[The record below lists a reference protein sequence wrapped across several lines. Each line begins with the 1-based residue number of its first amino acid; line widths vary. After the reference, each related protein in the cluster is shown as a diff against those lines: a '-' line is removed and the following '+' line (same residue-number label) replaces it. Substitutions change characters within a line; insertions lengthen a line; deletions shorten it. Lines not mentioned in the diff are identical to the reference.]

1 MLTALLITHGPHLMS
16 LPALLVFGE
25 ALTDLIRQPGGDAR
39 QWVSRA
45 GGACWNVARV
55 SAAMGVATGYG
66 GAISTH
72 APFGT
77 ELLALSRA
85 AGLDDRYLQPVDA
98 PPLVAVVHRHDPPA
112 YFFLGEGA
120 ADLAF
125 DPGALPS
132 GWQDAAHVAHFG
144 CISLVREPLAGTL
157 VSLAAQLH
165 ARGTAIS
172 FDPNLRNL
180 MGPGY
185 LATFTQMA
193 KLATWLKLSMEDLRG
208 LYPGRPDDDAL
219 AEVRRIAPQA
229 SILLTDGERGMR
241 LLLPDGTALV
251 QPAYPVDVADTVGAG
266 DATIGG
272 WLASLSRE
280 PNAPLGRHLRRAA
293 AAAALACTRTGA
305 HAPDWQA
312 VEALIA
318 AQRVRDTSSSQSS
331 K

>member
-1 MLTALLITHGPHLMS
+1 MALYGPPPMS

-25 ALTDLIRQPGGDAR
+25 ALTDLIRRPGGDGR
-39 QWVSRA
+39 QWVTRA

-85 AGLDDRYLQPVDA
+85 AGLDERYLQPVDA

-112 YFFLGEGA
+112 YFFLGTGA

-125 DPGALPS
+125 DPDALPS
-132 GWQDAAHVAHFG
+132 GWQNAARVAHFG
-144 CISLVREPLAGTL
+144 CISLVRAPLAGRL
-157 VSLAAQLH
+157 LSLAAQLH
-165 ARGTAIS
+165 ARGVAIS

-180 MGPGY
+180 MGPDY
-185 LATFTQMA
+185 FATFTQMA
-193 KLATWLKLSMEDLRG
+193 KLATWLKLSVEDLRG
-208 LYPGRPDDDAL
+208 LYPARTDDDAL
-219 AEVRRIAPQA
+219 ADVRRIAPQA
-229 SILLTDGERGMR
+229 SVLLTDGANGMR
-241 LLLPDGTALV
+241 LLLPDGTALT
-251 QPAYPVDVADTVGAG
+251 QPAYSVDVADTVGAG
-266 DATIGG
+266 DAAIGG
-272 WLASLSRE
+272 WLASLSRDPE
-280 PNAPLGRHLRRAA
+280 ASLASHLRRAA

-305 HAPDWQA
+305 YAPDWQA
-312 VEALIA
+312 VEGLA
-318 AQRVRDTSSSQSS
+318 ATRLVDGTSGQSS

>member
-1 MLTALLITHGPHLMS
+1 MP
-16 LPALLVFGE
+16 LPKLVVFGE
-25 ALTDLIRQPGGDAR
+25 ALTDLIRQPGGDGR

-55 SAAMGVATGYG
+55 CVAMGVPTGYG

-77 ELLALSRA
+77 ALLALSRD
-85 AGLDDRYLQPVDA
+85 AGLDARYWQAVDA

-125 DPGALPS
+125 DPQALPP
-132 GWQDAAHVAHFG
+132 GWREATRVAHFG
-144 CISLVREPLAGTL
+144 CISLVREPLAARL
-157 VSLAAQLH
+157 VALAEDLH
-165 ARGTAIS
+165 ARGVAIS

-185 LATFTQMA
+185 FATFTRMA
-193 KLATWLKLSMEDLRG
+193 KLATWLKLSVEDLRA
-208 LYPGRPDDDAL
+208 LFPDHADADAL
-219 AEVRRIAPQA
+219 AEVHRIAPHA
-229 SILLTDGERGMR
+229 GVLLTDGERGMQLR
-241 LLLPDGTALV
+241 LADGTTLD
-251 QPAYPVDVADTVGAG
+251 QPAYKVEVADTVGAG
-266 DATIGG
+266 DAAIGG

-280 PNAPLGRHLRRAA
+280 PHAAVVEHLRRAA

-305 HAPDWQA
+305 HAPRWDEVQ
-312 VEALIA
+312 ALIA
-318 AQRVRDTSSSQSS
+318 SRSED
-331 K
+331 

>member
-1 MLTALLITHGPHLMS
+1 MS

-25 ALTDLIRQPGGDAR
+25 ALTDLIRQPDGDAR

-55 SAAMGVATGYG
+55 CAAMGVATGYG

-77 ELLALSRA
+77 ELLALSRE
-85 AGLDDRYLQPVDA
+85 AGLDERYLQAVDA

-125 DPGALPS
+125 DPAALPA
-132 GWQDAAHVAHFG
+132 GWQDAARVAHFG

-157 VSLAAQLH
+157 LSIAAQLH
-165 ARGTAIS
+165 ARGVAIS

-180 MGPGY
+180 MGPAY
-185 LATFTQMA
+185 LATFARMA
-193 KLATWLKLSMEDLRG
+193 KLATWLKLSVEDLRG
-208 LYPGRPDDDAL
+208 LYPSLTDDDAL

-229 SILLTDGERGMR
+229 GLLLTNGARGMQ
-241 LLLPDGTALV
+241 LQMPDGTTFV
-251 QPAYPVDVADTVGAG
+251 QPAYTVDVADTVGAG
-266 DATIGG
+266 DAAIGG
-272 WLASLSRE
+272 WLASLSRA
-280 PNAPLGRHLRRAA
+280 PHAPLAEHLHRAA

-305 HAPDWQA
+305 HAPQWNE
-312 VEALIA
+312 VEALVI
-318 AQRVRDTSSSQSS
+318 AQRVHRPA
-331 K
+331 

>member
-1 MLTALLITHGPHLMS
+1 MS

-25 ALTDLIRQPGGDAR
+25 ALTDLIRQPDAEGR
-39 QWVSRA
+39 QGQQNSQWVSRA

-77 ELLALSRA
+77 ELLALSRD
-85 AGLDDRYLQPVDA
+85 AGLDERYWQAVDA

-125 DPGALPS
+125 DPGALPD
-132 GWQDAAHVAHFG
+132 GWQDAARVAHFG

-157 VSLAAQLH
+157 LDLAAQLH
-165 ARGTAIS
+165 ARGVAIS

-180 MGPGY
+180 MGPDY
-185 LATFTQMA
+185 FATFARMA
-193 KLATWLKLSMEDLRG
+193 KLATWLKLSVEDLRG
-208 LYPGRPDDDAL
+208 LYPARTDVDAL
-219 AEVRRIAPQA
+219 ADVRRLAPQA
-229 SILLTDGERGMR
+229 DILLTDGERGMR
-241 LLLPDGTALV
+241 LSLADGTTLV

-266 DATIGG
+266 DAAIGG
-272 WLASLSRE
+272 WLASRSR
-280 PNAPLGRHLRRAA
+280 APEAPVTDHLRRAA

-305 HAPDWQA
+305 HAPDWDA
-312 VEALIA
+312 VEQLIA
-318 AQRVRDTSSSQSS
+318 SRRPL
-331 K
+331 